1 MACIPIFECVPNFSE
16 GRDLVVVDQIVNC
29 FRGKEGLKLLDY
41 SCDSDHNRM
50 VVTVAGQ
57 AEPLKQAIIQ
67 SVGEAIRHIDLTRHQ
82 GRHPRMGAADVIPFI
97 PLQNA
102 TMEDAVELA
111 RQVGQQLAE
120 RYDLPVYLYEEAASA
135 SHRRNLADVRRGEF
149 EGLTAKLADLLWKPD
164 FGPDKPHPT
173 AGAVIVGARPFL
185 IAYNINLDTDRLEV
199 AKAIAKRIRFCSGG
213 LPYCKAIGL
222 MLDSR
227 QVVQVSINL
236 TNPTSTGLHQVFD
249 LVSEEAAK
257 YQVAVLN
264 SELIGLIPLQALTD
278 VAAHYLKLEGLSV
291 HQVLEYRLWE

>member
-1 MACIPIFECVPNFSE
+1 MACNPIFECVPNFSE
-16 GRDLVVVDQIVNC
+16 GRDVAVVDQMVDC

-41 SCDSDHNRM
+41 SFDSDHNRM

-67 SVGEAIRHIDLTRHQ
+67 SVGEAIKHIDLNRHQ
-82 GRHPRMGAADVIPFI
+82 GRHPRMGAADVIPII

-102 TMEDAVELA
+102 TMEEAVELA
-111 RQVGQQLAE
+111 RQVGRELAE
-120 RYDLPVYLYEEAASA
+120 RYGLPVYLYEEAASA
-135 SHRRNLADVRRGEF
+135 PHRRNLAEVRRGEF
-149 EGLTAKLADLLWKPD
+149 EGLANKMADPRWKPD
-164 FGPDKPHPT
+164 FGPDRPHPT
-173 AGAVIVGARPFL
+173 AGAAIVGARPFL
-185 IAYNINLDTDRLEV
+185 IAYNINLNTDRLEV
-199 AKAIAKRIRFCSGG
+199 AKAIAKRIRFSSGG

-222 MLDSR
+222 KLDSR

-257 YQVAVLN
+257 YHVSVLN
-264 SELIGLIPLQALTD
+264 SELIGLVPLQALTD

-291 HQVLEYRLWE
+291 HQVLEYKWWE